1 MVYCLVVLN
10 FCKLM
15 QCFLVEALDGPVAHR
30 DGADG
35 AVGLEGVLVPVEANP
50 FHTAAFAIHGEAGQV
65 LQQLT
70 AVAAAALLGDDK
82 QILQIQALATHECR
96 EVVEKQGEAD
106 NGAVGFFGKNDL
118 GRMLDEERVVQRRHI
133 GHHLVGAAFVFCQPH
148 NKVQHERCFFLP
160 CRTDRKRSVHTDY
173 Q

>member
-1 MVYCLVVLN
+1 
-10 FCKLM
+10 M

-35 AVGLEGVLVPVEANP
+35 VVGPKGVLVPVEANP
-50 FHTAAFAIHGEAGQV
+50 LHTAAIALHGEAGQV

-82 QILQIQALATHECR
+82 QVLQIQAFAAHERR

-106 NGAVGFFGKNDL
+106 NGAVGLFGKNDL
-118 GRMLDEERVVQRRHI
+118 GRMLDEERVVQRWNV
-133 GHHLVGAAFVFCQPH
+133 GHHLVGAAFVFRQPH
-148 NKVQHERCFFLP
+148 NKVQHERRLFLP
-160 CRTDRKRSVHTDY
+160 CRTDCKHSVHTEN